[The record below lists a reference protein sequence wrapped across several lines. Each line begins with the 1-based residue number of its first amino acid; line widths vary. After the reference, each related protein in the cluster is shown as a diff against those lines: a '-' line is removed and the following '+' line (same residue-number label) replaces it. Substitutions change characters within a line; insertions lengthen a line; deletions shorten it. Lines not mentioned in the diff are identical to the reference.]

1 MIPQFRL
8 WRPRSKAEAVA
19 MRAEAGDGAAF
30 MAGGIDIV
38 NRMKFGEP
46 ITEMIYLGGLTEL
59 GTVSD
64 TGGGLRLG
72 SLVTHHQI
80 ETCALVRARFPDLAR
95 TWQDVA
101 NIRIRC
107 KGTIGGNIMAADPNY
122 DFALAAMAAGAHLD
136 FLGQDGAVRSVSAME
151 LGGLSAYGLL
161 TGITLPSAA
170 RFRLAFDRSL
180 RPAITL
186 ALGLDLED
194 GKVIGG
200 RVAIGCAF
208 PMPISSRL
216 PISEPISP
224 RETVER
230 AATLARDLTA
240 ALPEPM
246 TNQHA
251 SAGYRRRMIGVLLRR
266 NLATL
271 AEPIT

>member
-1 MIPQFRL
+1 
-8 WRPRSKAEAVA
+8 
-19 MRAEAGDGAAF
+19 MRAEAGNGAAF

-46 ITEMIYLGGLTEL
+46 ITEMIYLGGLPEL
-59 GTVSD
+59 RAISD
-64 TGGGLRLG
+64 TEGGLRLG

-80 ETCALVRARFPDLAR
+80 ETCALVRARFPELAQ

-136 FLGQDGAVRSVSAME
+136 FLGQDGTIRGFSAME
-151 LGGLSAYGLL
+151 LVGLGAYGLL
-161 TGITLPSAA
+161 TGITFPSAG
-170 RFRLAFDRSL
+170 RLRLVFDRSL

-186 ALGLDLED
+186 TLGLDLED

-200 RVAIGCAF
+200 RVAVGCAF
-208 PMPISSRL
+208 PVPIASHL
-216 PISEPISP
+216 PISEPLPP
-224 RETVER
+224 REMVES
-230 AATLARDLTA
+230 AAILARDLA
-240 ALPEPM
+240 ASLPEPV
-246 TNQHA
+246 TNHHA
-251 SAGYRRRMIGVLLRR
+251 SARYRRRMTELLLRR

-271 AEPIT
+271 AQRIA

>member
-1 MIPQFRL
+1 
-8 WRPRSKAEAVA
+8 
-19 MRAEAGDGAAF
+19 MRAEAGDGGAF

-59 GTVSD
+59 GAISD

-80 ETCALVRARFPDLAR
+80 ETCALVRARFPELAQ
-95 TWQDVA
+95 TWHDVA

-122 DFALAAMAAGAHLD
+122 DFALAAMAAEAHLD
-136 FLGQDGAVRSVSAME
+136 FLGQDGAVRSVSAMA

-170 RFRLAFDRSL
+170 RLRLAFDRSL

-186 ALGLDLED
+186 ALGLDVED

-208 PMPISSRL
+208 PAPVSLCL
-216 PISEPISP
+216 PISEPLSS
-224 RETVER
+224 REAVER
-230 AATLARDLTA
+230 AAILARDHA
-240 ALPEPM
+240 ASLPEPM

-251 SAGYRRRMIGVLLRR
+251 SARYRRQMIEVLLRR

-271 AEPIT
+271 GERIT

>member
-1 MIPQFRL
+1 
-8 WRPRSKAEAVA
+8 

-59 GTVSD
+59 GMVSD

-80 ETCALVRARFPDLAR
+80 ETCALVRARFPELAQ
-95 TWQDVA
+95 TWHDVA

-122 DFALAAMAAGAHLD
+122 DFALAAMAAEAHLD
-136 FLGQDGAVRSVSAME
+136 FLGQDGAVRSVSAMA

-251 SAGYRRRMIGVLLRR
+251 SARYRRRMIGVLLRR